1 MFLDDYHSCVD
12 DRIVISADQASRFA
26 KCIAGDFNPIH
37 TPGARRFCVP
47 GDLLFALVLKRF
59 GLSPHMNF
67 RFLAMVGA
75 DRALSF
81 REESDRVIRVLDDD
95 GKCYLEVERRGS
107 ATFDE
112 SVVEAFTRCYV
123 AFSGKNFP
131 HYMKP
136 LMEDCGVMFN
146 PKRPLVIYDSMGFS
160 LTRLDALAP
169 SLRLLDSRLEVIG
182 KRGDVHLEFAI
193 DAAGESIGHGGKKL
207 VVSGLCPY
215 DAEAMDDIVDQFY
228 QLKRDH
234 AGTPC

>member
-1 MFLDDYHSCVD
+1 MFLDEYHSCID
-12 DRIVISADQASRFA
+12 DGISVSAEQASRFA

-59 GLSPHMNF
+59 GLSQHMNF

-75 DRALSF
+75 DRPLSF
-81 REESDRVIRVLDDD
+81 IEHGDRVIRVQDGD
-95 GKCYLEVERRGS
+95 GKCYLEVERRGEV
-107 ATFDE
+107 TFDE
-112 SVVEAFTRCYV
+112 QVVEAFTRCYV

-131 HYMKP
+131 HYLKP

-160 LTRLDALAP
+160 LDRLDAQMPA
-169 SLRLLDSRLEVIG
+169 LRLLDSRLEVIG
-182 KRGDVHLEFAI
+182 KRGDVHLDFAI
-193 DAAGESIGHGGKKL
+193 EASGEVIGRGGKKL

-215 DAEAMDDIVDQFY
+215 DAGAMEEIVEDFY
-228 QLKRDH
+228 RLKQEH
-234 AGTPC
+234 AGVTC